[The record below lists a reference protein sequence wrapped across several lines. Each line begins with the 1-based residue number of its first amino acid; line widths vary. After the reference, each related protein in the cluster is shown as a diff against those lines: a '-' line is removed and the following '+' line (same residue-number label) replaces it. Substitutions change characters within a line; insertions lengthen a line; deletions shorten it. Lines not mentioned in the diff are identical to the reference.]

1 MAKGVTRMRR
11 SVAMAAYN
19 GGAYIRQ
26 QLTSVLAQLDPDDE
40 IIVSDDG
47 STDDTRAIVEAL
59 SAEDSRIRL
68 TDGPKQGLIRNFEH
82 ALSLCSGEIVFL
94 CDQDDVWRPGK
105 VAACTAAL
113 EAPGV
118 WLVLHDAHVVDG
130 ELNPL
135 HDSFFE
141 WRGVRG
147 GALRNL
153 MKNSFIGCCMAFRR
167 ELLRV
172 ALPFPD
178 GIPMHDQWLGM
189 LALKHGKV
197 VLLRQ
202 PLLDYRRH
210 GGNVSA
216 DRHGSFG
223 SMMRNRYRLW
233 KALRKRAAE
242 HKEEYHGEV

>member
-1 MAKGVTRMRR
+1 MRR
-11 SVAMAAYN
+11 SVAMATYN

-26 QLTSVLAQLDPDDE
+26 QLDSVRQQLDPDDE

-59 SAEDSRIRL
+59 AAEDPRIRL
-68 TDGPKQGLIRNFEH
+68 VDGPKQGLIRNFEH
-82 ALSLCSGEIVFL
+82 ALSLCGGDVIFL
-94 CDQDDVWRPGK
+94 CDQDDVWLPDK
-105 VAACTAAL
+105 VAACTEAL
-113 EAPGV
+113 TRPNV
-118 WLVLHDAHVVDG
+118 WLVLHDAHIVDG
-130 ELNPL
+130 EQHRL

-147 GALRNL
+147 GKVRNL

-167 ELLRV
+167 ELLEV
-172 ALPFPD
+172 ALPFPE

-189 LALKHGKV
+189 LAMKRGEVAFLKK
-197 VLLRQ
+197 

-210 GGNVSA
+210 GGNASA

-233 KALRKRAAE
+233 RALSIR
-242 HKEEYHGEV
+242 